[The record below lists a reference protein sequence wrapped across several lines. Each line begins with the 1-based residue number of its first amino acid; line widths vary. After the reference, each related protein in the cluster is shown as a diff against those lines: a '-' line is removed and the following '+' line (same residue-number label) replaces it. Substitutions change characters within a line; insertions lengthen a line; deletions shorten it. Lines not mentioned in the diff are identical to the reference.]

1 MHLSSKRILVV
12 DDDPDTCDLIVDVL
26 TKEGYVVYSY
36 QNGEQARNALAQGW
50 FDLVLADIKMPRVS
64 GIQLLMHIK
73 ESRLDTKVILMTA
86 YASLETAIQAV
97 RGGAF
102 DYLVKPFA
110 LDDLRQ
116 RVREA
121 LPDEVDPEQMLRYR
135 DLYLDLDARR
145 VLIGEC
151 EVALTRQEFEVVACL
166 FEQPGCTV
174 AWEELLRRIW
184 GIQEPTKKNLGVLRS
199 CIRRLRRKL
208 GDDANRPRYIIN
220 KWGEGY
226 QLGQRSL

>member
-1 MHLSSKRILVV
+1 MHLATKRILVV
-12 DDDPDTCDLIVDVL
+12 DDEPDTCNLIVDVL
-26 TKEGYVVYSY
+26 TKEGYAVYSY
-36 QNGEQARNALAQGW
+36 QNGEQARNALTQGW

-64 GIQLLMHIK
+64 GIQLLLHVK
-73 ESRLDTKVILMTA
+73 ESYLDTKVILMTA
-86 YASLETAIQAV
+86 FASLETAIQAV

-116 RVREA
+116 CVRDA
-121 LPDEVDPEQMLRYR
+121 LLDEVDTEQMLRYR

-145 VLIGEC
+145 VLLGQC
-151 EVALTRQEFEVVACL
+151 EVALTRQEFEVLACL
-166 FEQPGCTV
+166 FEQPRCIV
-174 AWEELLRRIW
+174 AWEELLRRVW
-184 GIQEPTKKNLGVLRS
+184 GIREPTKKDLGLLRS

-208 GDDANRPRYIIN
+208 GDDANSPRYIIN

-226 QLGQRSL
+226 QLGQ